1 MRCFSELTYMMYSDR
16 ELPGDEA
23 HEVEAH
29 LAGCAVCR
37 QLVSALNEE
46 NRALM
51 QVLQEAANEAPVRVA
66 RPMPRWTLVA
76 AGLVVMAFA
85 GVLNWTLDWLG
96 TVPEGV
102 AWLNPFN
109 RTAQLNF
116 LFDLLSYLI
125 LDQGAT
131 TMATMVSTL
140 GLWTMGGLGTAGLWF
155 LARRAPRLALGVLS
169 LLLILG
175 VAHEGSALEARR
187 GDTVMVRQAETVQ
200 GSLVAFGKQVQV
212 DGTTTGDLIVFGRAL
227 DLRGNV
233 KGDLIFF
240 GESAQ
245 ISGRV
250 DGNMFMFG
258 RMADIRGEV
267 ARSLYAF
274 DQTTRLDS
282 AGRVGADLAGAGQT
296 QAVDGMVGRDVWFAG
311 YASRVRGV
319 VGRDV
324 RARVAELQLLPSA
337 RVGRNL
343 DAHVRRMSDVV
354 IEPGATIG
362 GQTITRVT
370 PPRPSRFTRGGFYF
384 WQALQFVS
392 ALLVGFLGLVLV
404 PGFFQRSVEAVR
416 SWGRSF
422 ILGFVV
428 LVVTPVAIVLAGLT
442 LVGIPVA
449 LTGLGLYL
457 LGLFAAK
464 ILVGAVIGRALLRS
478 TDTSVRASF
487 VALLLGLFILMILF
501 LIPFLGRVIH
511 FVVFCLGLGAF
522 AYHLYH
528 LARPQRA

>member
-1 MRCFSELTYMMYSDR
+1 MSCFSELTYMMYADR
-16 ELPGDEA
+16 ELSADEA
-23 HEVEAH
+23 RQVETH

-37 QLVSALNEE
+37 QFVSALNEE
-46 NRALM
+46 NRVLARL
-51 QVLQEAANEAPVRVA
+51 LQEAANEAAIPVT
-66 RPMPRWTLVA
+66 RPMRRWMLAA
-76 AGLVVMAFA
+76 AGLAVMALG
-85 GVLNWTLDWLG
+85 GVLNWTLDWLAS
-96 TVPEGV
+96 VPDAV
-102 AWLNPFN
+102 SWLNPLSVSG
-109 RTAQLNF
+109 QLN
-116 LFDLLSYLI
+116 LAFDLLFYLI

-131 TMATMVSTL
+131 TMATMMGTL
-140 GLWTMGGLGTAGLWF
+140 GFLTMGALGTAGLWF
-155 LARRAPRLALGVLS
+155 LAPRAPRMALGVLS
-169 LLLILG
+169 LLLALG

-187 GDTVMVRQAETVQ
+187 GNTVMVERAETVE
-200 GSLVAFGKQVQV
+200 GSLVAFGNHVQV

-233 KGDLIFF
+233 EGDLIFF
-240 GESAQ
+240 GESAE

-250 DGNMFMFG
+250 EGNMFMFG

-296 QAVDGMVGRDVWFAG
+296 LTADGTVGRDVWFAG
-311 YASRVRGV
+311 YASRVRGTI
-319 VGRDV
+319 GRDLS
-324 RARVAELQLLPSA
+324 ARVADLQLLPSA

-343 DAHVRRMSDVV
+343 ETYVRRMSNVV

-362 GQTITRVT
+362 GQTITRLA
-370 PPRPSRFTRGGFYF
+370 PPRPSRFIRGGFYF
-384 WQALQFVS
+384 WQALHFVS

-404 PGFFQRSVEAVR
+404 PGFFQQSVEAVR

-422 ILGFVV
+422 VLGFVV
-428 LVVTPVAIVLAGLT
+428 LVAAPVAMILAGLT

-478 TDTSVRASF
+478 TDTSLRASF
-487 VALLLGLFILMILF
+487 VALLLGVFILMILF

-511 FVVFCLGLGAF
+511 FVVFCLGMGAF
-522 AYHLYH
+522 AYHLYR